1 MSGVARP
8 SGVPDPERADGIGEL
23 LRALERFPS
32 LFSLSRDAVVLC
44 DPNGRRLLGNDM
56 AKELIG
62 GDFNGSHFAGDVA
75 PAELAAFDAMFK
87 TAFSGEPVEFESIF
101 VRRDGV
107 PVNVVVRLF
116 PALVD
121 TRIVGVYGTARDITA
136 LRQAEAGRDES
147 REQFRSLFE
156 QHPDSISMV
165 DTSGRYERVNAAG
178 ERMLGCRSADVV
190 GRKVGTFVPPGGAQ
204 DAIEHLVMEII
215 HGGKPRRF
223 MQPFFRKDGSRGE
236 AEGTAVPIVVT
247 QNVSGLFLM
256 SHDVTDRLRV
266 AEALALQARRTHALY
281 ELAAQIGAEA
291 DAQADS
297 ALAFGLKELGFDA
310 AFVVTEAGDALT
322 IERSAGTK
330 LPLDAGDP
338 LFRQLFR
345 ETIEGSGLLEIGD
358 AALKL
363 RSDAAPAFCR
373 AFLGIPLDI
382 ESGRYGALGFAR
394 LSPAPPLT
402 DFDREFVRA
411 VGELAAVSIERA
423 NEDERL
429 QGLAHFDGLTG
440 LPNRL
445 LLSDRFRKAIAL
457 AQRRGEHVAV
467 YFIDVDRFKAINDT
481 YGHHVGDEILRT
493 IAGRLLKACRASDTV
508 ARLGGDEF
516 IVLQCGPS
524 TENQPDEL
532 AARLRAALEA
542 PTEVEGLH
550 LNLSVGI
557 GISVFPQDGHDERT
571 LLESADRALYI
582 AKAAGAGSV
591 RNCAEGARGGARLAA
606 TRPAAGKPIPE
617 DRS

>member
-1 MSGVARP
+1 MS
-8 SGVPDPERADGIGEL
+8 DLERADGIAEL
-23 LRALERFPS
+23 VRALGRFPS
-32 LFSLSRDAVVLC
+32 LFSLSPDAVVLC
-44 DPNGRRLLGNDM
+44 DPKGMRLLGNDV

-75 PAELAAFDAMFK
+75 SAELAAFDAMFK

-101 VRRDGV
+101 IRRDGV

-121 TRIVGVYGTARDITA
+121 ARIVGVYGIARDITA

-156 QHPDSISMV
+156 QHPDAISMV
-165 DTSGRYERVNAAG
+165 DTNGRYERVNAAG
-178 ERMLGCRSADVV
+178 ERMLGCRSSDVI
-190 GRKVGTFVPPGGAQ
+190 GKKVGTFVPTGGAQ
-204 DAIEHLVMEII
+204 DALEQLVMEII
-215 HGGKPRRF
+215 HGGKPMRYVY
-223 MQPFFRKDGSRGE
+223 PFFRQDGSQGE

-247 QNVSGLFLM
+247 HNVTGLFLM

-281 ELAAQIGAEA
+281 ELAAEIGAEA
-291 DAQADS
+291 GAQADS
-297 ALAFGLKELGFDA
+297 ALAFGLKELDFDA
-310 AFVVTEAGDALT
+310 AFVVTARGDALT
-322 IERSAGTK
+322 IERSIGANV
-330 LPLDAGDP
+330 PVDVRDP
-338 LFRQLFR
+338 LFQMLCR
-345 ETIEGSGLLEIGD
+345 ETIAGSGLLEIGE

-363 RSDAAPAFCR
+363 RSDAAGGPPAFCR
-373 AFLGIPLDI
+373 AFLGVPLDI
-382 ESGRYGALGFAR
+382 ESGRYGALGFVS
-394 LSPAPPLT
+394 LSPAAPLT

-445 LLSDRFRKAIAL
+445 LLSDRFKQAIAI
-457 AQRRGEHVAV
+457 AQRRGEHLAV
-467 YFIDVDRFKAINDT
+467 YFIDVDKFKAINDT
-481 YGHHVGDEILRT
+481 HGHHVGDEILRT
-493 IAGRLLKACRASDTV
+493 IARRLLKACRASDTV

-516 IVLQCGPS
+516 VVLRCGPS
-524 TENQPDEL
+524 SETQPDEL
-532 AARLRAALEA
+532 AARLRAELEA
-542 PTEVEGLH
+542 PSEVAGLH

-557 GISVFPQDGHDERT
+557 GISLFPRDGQDERT

-591 RNCAEGARGGARLAA
+591 RSCAEEPRGGSQLAA
-606 TRPAAGKPIPE
+606 TRPAAEKPIPE